1 MVREK
6 TSLVL
11 QTTAW
16 RDWDQ
21 ARVWLLRELKHGK
34 QDEA

>member
-1 MVREK
+1 MVLEK
-6 TSLVL
+6 TGLVL

-21 ARVWLLRELKHGK
+21 ARVRLLRELKHGEK
-34 QDEA
+34 DEA